1 MKKFAFSLGRV
12 MDYRQ
17 TLERLEEAK
26 LQTLYA
32 ELRGIDERK
41 ASIHDERTRSER
53 AVREGKH
60 ASGLELAA
68 LDTFRRFAVAE
79 LTRLE
84 LKRADCAKRIAA
96 QIQMVAQKR
105 REVRLLD
112 QLRGSRWKAWQREAD
127 REIDQHAEEAYL
139 AKWKRAM

>member
-1 MKKFAFSLGRV
+1 MKKFQFSLGRV

-17 TLERLEEAK
+17 TLERVEEAK

-41 ASIHDERTRSER
+41 ASINDERTRSER
-53 AVREGKH
+53 AVREEKRP
-60 ASGLELAA
+60 SGLELAA

-84 LKRADCAKRIAA
+84 QKRAECAKRVAA
-96 QIQMVAQKR
+96 QIQVVAQKR
-105 REVRLLD
+105 RDVRLLD
-112 QLRGSRWKAWQREAD
+112 QLRGSRLKAWQREAD
-127 REIDQHAEEAYL
+127 REIDQYAEEAYL
-139 AKWKRAM
+139 AKWGREA